1 MFQKFL
7 ISLRGAIG
15 LGLYSLDT
23 LFWPIPI
30 FIVALI
36 RLIPIPPLQRACSR
50 LLHAIPTYWSDI
62 NALIIRSM
70 LTTEFE
76 IHGLENLKTDEW
88 YMMISN
94 HSSWA
99 DIIVLEHVFNRQ
111 SSPLRI
117 FMKREL
123 LWQMPLAGIAA
134 KLVNFPTL
142 HRHSKEYIAK
152 HPEQKNRDIIATQQA
167 CERFKLFPT
176 TVLTFA
182 EGTRFTA
189 QKRDRQ
195 NSPYKN
201 LLRPRAGGIAFTL
214 NAMGKQFKNIINV
227 TVVYSLPEASIFDFY
242 CNKIKKITVYTE
254 VIPIT
259 DEIVGNYEEDR
270 EFRIKFQAW
279 LNRMWQRKDILIDKI
294 KNLSIHETKLQSTNR
309 NLIKDEA

>member
-1 MFQKFL
+1 MFQKIL

-30 FIVALI
+30 FIIALI
-36 RLIPIPPLQRACSR
+36 RLIPIPPLQKACSK
-50 LLHAIPTYWSDI
+50 LLHAIPTYWTDI

-70 LTTEFE
+70 LTTEWE
-76 IHGLENLKTDEW
+76 IHGLENLKADEW

-99 DIIVLEHVFNRQ
+99 DIIVLEHVFNRK

-117 FMKREL
+117 FMKKEL

-142 HRHSKEYIAK
+142 HRHSKEYLAK
-152 HPEQKNRDIIATQQA
+152 HPEQKNRDIVATRKA

-182 EGTRFTA
+182 EGTRFTEK
-189 QKRDRQ
+189 KRDRQ
-195 NSPYKN
+195 DSPYKN

-214 NAMGKQFKNIINV
+214 NAMGNQFKNLINV
-227 TVVYSLPEASIFDFY
+227 TVVYSSPDASIFDFY
-242 CNKIKKITVYTE
+242 CNKIKKITIYAE
-254 VIPIT
+254 VVPIT
-259 DEIVGNYEEDR
+259 SEMIGNYEDDR
-270 EFRIKFQAW
+270 EFRIQFQAW
-279 LNRMWQRKDILIDKI
+279 LNRVWQQKDMVIDKV
-294 KNLSIHETKLQSTNR
+294 KNPQSSSYKSESHKIET
-309 NLIKDEA
+309 AA